1 MPFAC
6 GWHPYFRLTEGNLAD
21 WSIRFDSISKFHS
34 DSQMIPLREEN
45 YDASAG
51 VNLVEE
57 VLDNVFCLKSK
68 EKHITQLYNKS
79 KKESLYIEQSSLD
92 FPFLVV
98 FAPENLNC
106 VAIEPMSANT
116 DAFNT
121 GDGLRILAP
130 GESFDSTVKIWHVK
144 ADKSA

>member
-1 MPFAC
+1 
-6 GWHPYFRLTEGNLAD
+6 
-21 WSIRFDSISKFHS
+21 
-34 DSQMIPLREEN
+34 
-45 YDASAG
+45 
-51 VNLVEE
+51 
-57 VLDNVFCLKSK
+57 
-68 EKHITQLYNKS
+68 
-79 KKESLYIEQSSLD
+79 LYIEQSSID

-98 FAPENLNC
+98 FAPENSNC

-121 GDGLRILAP
+121 GDGLIILAP